1 MEPLSWTLFALSW
14 LVSVCSLW
22 LVWHQ
27 CKALRRARRLLA
39 RSEEARFQ
47 LRRHA
52 QAIEAR
58 LASADT
64 ELVMHRQLAAPTAE
78 GPASVPPPS
87 WDDTQPFDGLEPGF
101 LITQP
106 GARGSRP
113 PAEPPQP

>member
-1 MEPLSWTLFALSW
+1 MEPLNWSLLALSW
-14 LVSVCSLW
+14 LVSVSSLW
-22 LVWHQ
+22 LVWRQ
-27 CKALRRARRLLA
+27 RKALRRARRLLA
-39 RSEEARFQ
+39 CSEEARFQ

-64 ELVMHRQLAAPTAE
+64 ELVMHRQLAEPAAE
-78 GPASVPPPS
+78 EPASVPPPT
-87 WDDTQPFDGLEPGF
+87 WEDTQPFEGLEPGF

-113 PAEPPQP
+113 PAKPAQS